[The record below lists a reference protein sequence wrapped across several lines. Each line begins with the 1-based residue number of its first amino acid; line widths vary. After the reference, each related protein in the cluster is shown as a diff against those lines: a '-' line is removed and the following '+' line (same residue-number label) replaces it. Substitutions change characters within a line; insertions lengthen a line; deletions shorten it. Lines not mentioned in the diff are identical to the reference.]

1 MEEAKSR
8 INTLKTDFLR
18 FKKDLLELNEF
29 MYLNPELGYEE
40 FKSTDKIISIINK
53 HIDDVKYKTFK
64 DIPTAFTSSINK
76 KSKRK
81 NISICIEYD
90 SLPNVG
96 HACGH
101 NLISSIGLGAFLIL
115 SKYKNILN
123 YEIKLV
129 GCPAEEIIPLT
140 YKNGGG
146 GGKIKLI
153 NKGIFDDTAY
163 CLMIHPATRN
173 EVDPLMIAVKQIDI
187 EYFGKAAHAS
197 GSAYVGKNALDAQI
211 LAYNNISALRQ
222 QLQPVEKVH
231 GIITHGGE
239 SPNIIPNYTRSSWMI
254 RAQKTKDLNKLEKK
268 IINCF
273 RGAANATGCKL
284 NIVEGNG
291 TYENLI
297 TNKKL
302 KSIFMHNSKK
312 LSLDMKT
319 NKSYDQ
325 SKNGSTDF
333 GNISKLVPSLHAFLQ
348 IVDDDGKIVNHQP
361 EFAHA
366 TVTKRA
372 TDMIET
378 GSILLASTIL
388 DL

>member
-1 MEEAKSR
+1 MDADNLDT
-8 INTLKTDFLR
+8 NTLKSDFSKY
-18 FKKDLLELNEF
+18 KKELLELNEY
-29 MYLNPELGYEE
+29 MYKNPELGYQEVKSVE
-40 FKSTDKIISIINK
+40 KITKLIQKFVIDAKFKKFNK
-53 HIDDVKYKTFK
+53 
-64 DIPTAFTSSINK
+64 IPTAFTASFNK
-76 KSKRK
+76 RTSKK
-81 NISICIEYD
+81 DIAICIEYD
-90 SLPNVG
+90 ALPNIG

-101 NLISSIGLGAFLIL
+101 NLISSIGLGAFFIH
-115 SKYKNILN
+115 SNYKKELD

-140 YKNGGG
+140 YENGGG

-153 NKGIFDDTAY
+153 DQGVFDNTAY
-163 CLMIHPATRN
+163 SVMIHPATRN

-187 EYFGKAAHAS
+187 EYFGKSAHAS

-239 SPNIIPNYTRSSWMI
+239 SPNIIPDYTRSSWMI
-254 RAQKTKDLNKLEKK
+254 RAQKTKDLNRLEKK

-273 RGAANATGCKL
+273 KGAAESTGCKL

-291 TYENLI
+291 TYENLV
-297 TNKKL
+297 TDEKL
-302 KSIFMHNSKK
+302 RLIFMENSKK

-319 NKSYDQ
+319 NESYDQ

-366 TVTKRA
+366 TITKRA

-378 GSILLASTIL
+378 GSVLLASTIL